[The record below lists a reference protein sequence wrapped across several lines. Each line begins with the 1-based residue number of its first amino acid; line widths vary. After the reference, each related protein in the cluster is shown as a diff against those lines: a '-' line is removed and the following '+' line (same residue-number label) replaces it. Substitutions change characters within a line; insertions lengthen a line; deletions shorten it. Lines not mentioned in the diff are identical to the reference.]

1 MTKLDFLNT
10 KHQLLDLHEVHRVDE
25 MWIGMTAQLGPW
37 HTGVHAENHHGTR
50 GTTDKTSHT
59 EICTNKIERD

>member
-25 MWIGMTAQLGPW
+25 IWIGMTAQLDA
-37 HTGVHAENHHGTR
+37 HAENHHGTR
-50 GTTDKTSHT
+50 GTTD
-59 EICTNKIERD
+59 R